1 MLERQFHNTF
11 VKAEKQKGITGENLL
26 VLLERRMDNVVYRL
40 GLADSRSQARQLV
53 THGHIAV
60 NGKRLDIAS
69 ALVKAGDV
77 ISVMETAVVK
87 NTSKVWLK
95 PWLPNYSCLARSR
108 CSKLER

>member
-1 MLERQFHNTF
+1 MKTCSFIWKEEWT
-11 VKAEKQKGITGENLL
+11 
-26 VLLERRMDNVVYRL
+26 NVVYRL

-77 ISVMETAVVK
+77 ISVWKTAVVK
-87 NTSKVWLK
+87 ILQGMAETLASKTTPAWLVLDAQSLSGK
-95 PWLPNYSCLARSR
+95 S
-108 CSKLER
+108 